1 MPVRG
6 IILPIDR
13 HWFGSVER
21 MYVFAYM
28 PTITKLQN
36 AGLTAHG
43 IAAEFNRRQPS
54 YAAAWDAKRVMFVIG
69 RDEMIRRED
78 AIRRAELMFGAR
90 HADPQI

>member
-1 MPVRG
+1 MVW
-6 IILPIDR
+6 LC
-13 HWFGSVER
+13 HTHV
-21 MYVFAYM
+21 VFAQM

-54 YAAAWDAKRVMFVIG
+54 YATAWDAQRVMWVIG
-69 RDEMIRRED
+69 SDEMIRRED
-78 AIRRAELMFGAR
+78 AIRRSELIFGAR